1 LSASSRPAF
10 DIISHSPDQTRAI
23 GAHLGKVLPRGSL
36 LLLSGD
42 IGAGKTTFV
51 QGLARPLQTG
61 DQIQSPTFTIVAEHS
76 GTGSDDRPL
85 SLYHIDLYRLEG
97 DGDLDSV
104 GLEEY
109 LSDPDGITVIE
120 WPERGQGWLPNEYLL
135 IDLQT
140 VADSKRNLRMIPC
153 GKCYVD
159 IVKRFRV
166 EVLGNRG

>member
-1 LSASSRPAF
+1 MSASRRPAF

-23 GAHLGKVLPRGSL
+23 GAHLGKVVPRGSL

-51 QGLARPLQTG
+51 QGLARPLRTG
-61 DQIQSPTFTIVAEHS
+61 DQIQSPTFTIVAEHA
-76 GTGSDDRPL
+76 GATADGKTLR
-85 SLYHIDLYRLEG
+85 LYHIDLYRLEG
-97 DGDLDSV
+97 AGDLDSV
-104 GLEEY
+104 GLDEY

-120 WPERGQGWLPNEYLL
+120 WPERGRDWLPKEYLL

-140 VADSKRNLRMIPC
+140 IAESKRNLRMTPH
-153 GKCYVD
+153 GACYAD
-159 IVKRFRV
+159 LIKRFRA

>member
-1 LSASSRPAF
+1 MFDHPAHVGAGGT
-10 DIISHSPDQTRAI
+10 SGPVALLVGNQQQRGGSP
-23 GAHLGKVLPRGSL
+23 VV

-76 GTGSDDRPL
+76 GTDADGRPVR
-85 SLYHIDLYRLEG
+85 LYHIDLYRLEG

-104 GLEEY
+104 GLDEY
-109 LSDPDGITVIE
+109 LTDPDGITVIE
-120 WPERGQGWLPNEYLL
+120 WPERGRDWLSEAYLL

-140 VADSKRNLRMIPC
+140 VSDSKRNLRMTPR
-153 GKCYVD
+153 GTCYVEL
-159 IVKRFRV
+159 VKQFKR

>member
-1 LSASSRPAF
+1 MSASRRPAF

-23 GAHLGKVLPRGSL
+23 GAHLGKVVQRGSL

-61 DQIQSPTFTIVAEHS
+61 DQIQSPTFTIVAEHA
-76 GTGSDDRPL
+76 GTGADGKPL
-85 SLYHIDLYRLEG
+85 RLYHIDLYRIEG
-97 DGDLDSV
+97 DSDLDSI
-104 GLEEY
+104 GLDEY
-109 LSDPDGITVIE
+109 LSDPNGVTVIE
-120 WPERGQGWLPNEYLL
+120 WPERGRDWMPKEYLL

-140 VADSKRNLRMIPC
+140 VSDSKRNLRMIPR
-153 GKCYVD
+153 GACYVE
-159 IVKRFRV
+159 IVKQFKA

>member
-1 LSASSRPAF
+1 LSASRRPAF

-23 GAHLGKVLPRGSL
+23 GAHLGKIVPRGSL

-61 DQIQSPTFTIVAEHS
+61 DQIQSPTFTIVAEHT
-76 GTGSDDRPL
+76 GTDADGRPIR
-85 SLYHIDLYRLEG
+85 LYHIDLYRLEG

-104 GLEEY
+104 GLDEY

-120 WPERGQGWLPNEYLL
+120 WPERGRDWLPEAYLL
-135 IDLQT
+135 IDLQS
-140 VADSKRNLRMIPC
+140 VSDSKRNLRMTPR
-153 GKCYVD
+153 GACYVEL
-159 IVKRFRV
+159 IKRFKT

>member
-1 LSASSRPAF
+1 MSASRRPAF

-23 GAHLGKVLPRGSL
+23 GALMGKVTPRGSL

-61 DQIQSPTFTIVAEHS
+61 GQIQSPTFTIVAEHA
-76 GTGSDDRPL
+76 GTSADGQPL
-85 SLYHIDLYRLEG
+85 RLYHIDLYRLEG

-104 GLEEY
+104 GLDEY

-120 WPERGQGWLPNEYLL
+120 WPERGRDWLPKEYLL

-140 VADSKRNLRMIPC
+140 VADSKRNLRMTPR
-153 GKCYVD
+153 GACYVEL
-159 IVKRFRV
+159 VKRFRA

>member
-1 LSASSRPAF
+1 VSASRRPAF

-23 GAHLGKVLPRGSL
+23 GAHLGKVVPRGSQ

-61 DQIQSPTFTIVAEHS
+61 DQIQSPTFTIVAEHT
-76 GTGSDDRPL
+76 GTDADGRTIR
-85 SLYHIDLYRLEG
+85 LYHIDLYRLEG

-104 GLEEY
+104 GLDEY
-109 LSDPDGITVIE
+109 LTDPDGITVIE
-120 WPERGQGWLPNEYLL
+120 WPERGRDWLPETYLL

-140 VADSKRNLRMIPC
+140 VSDSKRNLRMTPR
-153 GKCYVD
+153 GACYVEL
-159 IVKRFRV
+159 VKRFKA

>member
-1 LSASSRPAF
+1 LSASRRPAF

-23 GAHLGKVLPRGSL
+23 GAHLGKIVPRGSL

-61 DQIQSPTFTIVAEHS
+61 DQIQSPTFTIVAEHT
-76 GTGSDDRPL
+76 GTDADGRPIR
-85 SLYHIDLYRLEG
+85 LYHIDLYRLEG

-104 GLEEY
+104 GLDEY
-109 LSDPDGITVIE
+109 LTDPDGITVIE
-120 WPERGQGWLPNEYLL
+120 WPERGRDWLPEAYLL

-140 VADSKRNLRMIPC
+140 VSDSKRNLRMTPR
-153 GKCYVD
+153 GACYVEL
-159 IVKRFRV
+159 IKRFKT